1 MSEPSLEI
9 EQIEILSFLQR
20 HSPFKELSL
29 QEQTLLATTI
39 DVSYCKAGSD
49 ILQYNA
55 PLDALYLI
63 RSGLVETYR
72 RSGALYNRLSEGGI
86 FAEQGLLRG
95 KKVRFPAKAVE
106 DTLIYLIPADVFESV
121 FESNEYFADHIEVGD
136 FERSKGNAPD
146 KVPPSTS
153 MTTQVRELIS
163 QPPVLLTGDATIY
176 EAASLMREQ
185 SVSCLLITAAGDN
198 APITGLVTDRDLRNR
213 VLADR
218 VDPDTRI
225 ENVTSSEL
233 VTVPASKYVFEAMLI
248 MLRNNVHHLPVMEDG
263 RPVGVIGIEDIIRH
277 ESNNSLY
284 IVSSIFRQQ
293 SVSELAQLRTSVQ
306 ACFVR
311 MVHEDANSQMI
322 GSAMATIGR
331 SFKQRLLELAEQEL
345 GPPPIPYCFIALGS
359 MARDEQ
365 MIVTDQDNALILDD
379 SYSPTQH
386 DAYFKALATFVCDG
400 LDACGYP
407 YCTGNIMATNPT
419 WRQPLSVWTR
429 YFTDWMTNP
438 TAEKLL
444 HCNIFFD
451 IDAIRG
457 ETRFVDRLTADIVR
471 MAPNQ
476 RLFLASMTRNALQR
490 SPPLGFFQDF
500 VMEEDGQHRNS
511 LNLKRR
517 GTAPFTDLVRVLA
530 LSKGIAER
538 STYRRLSAIAKANI
552 LPLGRAADF
561 QDAFELIAMTRIKHQ
576 ASNLEQ
582 NLEPDN
588 NVLPERLSEFERKRL
603 KAAFQVL
610 ANAQKFLKFHF
621 QA

>member
-1 MSEPSLEI
+1 MAEPTLEI

-20 HSPFKELSL
+20 HSPFKELSRP
-29 QEQTLLATTI
+29 EQTLLATNT
-39 DVSYCKAGSD
+39 DVCYFKAGSK
-49 ILQYNA
+49 ILEYNA
-55 PLDALYLI
+55 PLDALYLM

-72 RSGALYNRLSEGGI
+72 RSGTLYNRHSEGGI

-95 KKVRFPAKAVE
+95 RKVRFPAMAVE
-106 DTLIYLIPADVFESV
+106 DSLVYLIPADVFDSV
-121 FESNEYFADHIEVGD
+121 FESNENFADYVEVGD
-136 FERSKGNAPD
+136 SERRKVSAPD
-146 KVPPSTS
+146 RVPPSTS
-153 MTTQVRELIS
+153 MTTRVSELIS
-163 QPPVLLTGDATIY
+163 QPPVLLADDATIY
-176 EAASLMREQ
+176 EAATLMRDQ
-185 SVSCLLITAAGDN
+185 SVSCLLITANDDK
-198 APITGLVTDRDLRNR
+198 APVTGLVTDRDLRNR
-213 VLADR
+213 VLAER

-225 ENVTSSEL
+225 GNVTSSEL
-233 VTVPASKYVFEAMLI
+233 VTVAANKYVFEAMLI

-293 SVSELAQLRTSVQ
+293 SVSELAQLKPSVL

-311 MVHEDANSQMI
+311 MVNEDANSEMI

-345 GPPPIPYCFIALGS
+345 GPPPVPYCFIALGS

-379 SYSPTQH
+379 NYSPKEH
-386 DAYFKALATFVCDG
+386 DDYFKALAKFVCDG

-407 YCTGNIMATNPT
+407 YCTGNIMATNPK
-419 WRQPLSVWTR
+419 WRQPLAVWQR
-429 YFTDWMTNP
+429 YFSDWITNP

-457 ETRFVDRLTADIVR
+457 EAGFVGRLTTSIVQ
-471 MAPNQ
+471 MAPAHK
-476 RLFLASMTRNALQR
+476 LFLASMTRNALQR

-538 STYRRLSAIAKANI
+538 STYGRLNAIAKANI

-561 QDAFELIAMTRIKHQ
+561 QDAFEVIAMTRIKHQ

-582 NLEPDN
+582 DLEPDN
-588 NVLPERLSEFERKRL
+588 NVLPEKLSEFERKRL